1 MDRNDQG
8 STRKL
13 VTAGGNH
20 VTDHP
25 NFLITE
31 NQEQAFMEHSILQW
45 FVDESLL
52 QNLLA
57 GQPTWILLLIIVVCI
72 VMLSKG
78 ADWMVDG
85 VVDLAT
91 RTGMPKI
98 VIGATVVSL
107 GTTLPEAFVS
117 VMAAYMGNP
126 GLALGNGVGSI
137 IADTGLIFGLTC
149 VLAAVPVN
157 RYILNRTGWVQVGSA
172 TLLVVI
178 AVWMLFTAA
187 EGEQPMLGRPVGF
200 FFLALLVGY
209 LYITYVWAKQGGNVM
224 VEDNGEAEELRG
236 LALCWLMVTGG
247 LILIILGA
255 RVLVPAASEIA
266 LRFGVPEDVIA
277 ATMVAFGTSLPELMT
292 AIAAVRKGHPEI
304 TVGNIV
310 GADVLNILFVIGAA
324 AAAAPLAIPDNFFHF
339 HFPAM
344 LIILFSFRA
353 FISMNTDGMFKRWQG
368 VWLLSVYVIYVVLQ
382 YALNI
387 EGAH

>member
-1 MDRNDQG
+1 MQSGIWRWIADE
-8 STRKL
+8 
-13 VTAGGNH
+13 TA
-20 VTDHP
+20 
-25 NFLITE
+25 
-31 NQEQAFMEHSILQW
+31 LQQ
-45 FVDESLL
+45 LM
-52 QNLLA
+52 A
-57 GQPTWILLLIIVVCI
+57 GQSTAMLLLVIVICV
-72 VMLSKG
+72 VLLSKG
-78 ADWMVDG
+78 ADWMIDG

-98 VIGATVVSL
+98 VIGATVISL

-149 VLAAVPVN
+149 LLVAVPVN
-157 RYILNRTGWVQVGSA
+157 RFILNRTGWVQVGSA

-178 AVWMLFTAA
+178 GVAA
-187 EGEQPMLGRPVGF
+187 LLNSESGQEPVLQRWVGF
-200 FFLALLVGY
+200 LFLFLLAAY
-209 LYITYVWAKQGGNVM
+209 MYITYVWARRGE
-224 VEDNGEAEELRG
+224 EDDSEELPSSHE
-236 LALCWLMVTGG
+236 LMSLGRAWTTVIGG
-247 LILIILGA
+247 LLLVILGA

-266 LRFGVPEDVIA
+266 VRLSVPEDVIA

-310 GADVLNILFVIGAA
+310 GADVLNVLFVIGAA
-324 AAAAPLAIPDNFFHF
+324 AAAAPLAIPANFYYF

-344 LIILFSFRA
+344 LVILYSFRV
-353 FISMNTDGMFKRWQG
+353 FIGMNKMVFQRWQG
-368 VWLLSVYVIYVVLQ
+368 VWLLSIYGIYVVLQ

-387 EGAH
+387 GAAH